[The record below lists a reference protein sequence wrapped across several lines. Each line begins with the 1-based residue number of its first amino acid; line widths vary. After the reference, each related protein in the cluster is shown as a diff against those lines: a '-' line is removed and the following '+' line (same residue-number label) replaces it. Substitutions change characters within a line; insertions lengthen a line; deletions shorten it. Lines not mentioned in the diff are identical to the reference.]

1 MSASSAAPGRA
12 PLLALWSRDDVR
24 AAVVDFL
31 PTRTIAVLAVV
42 AKPLRE
48 VQSRLLITAAK
59 RRGKTVPDPPTTRAL
74 LDALLV
80 GEPQRFCEN
89 WERGMEQ
96 WRRHRDLPPE
106 TASVVPSI
114 DGDGSYLETSRASR
128 THKGTF
134 HVFRGENLLIT
145 RLRVKMSYVECMD
158 TFGGGWGSVGYASLC
173 GPEKTNWWDPQ
184 FEAHD
189 TVNDFMGGLKF
200 YLHDGAVSLNWLRA
214 DLITGPGRNNERIT
228 LHEDA
233 QRNTWY
239 DIDAIF
245 HRDSTFDIS
254 VDGQT
259 VVQGL
264 VFRHRPLTSL
274 HLYNYTDGC
283 SSFGELEVWYERAA
297 PNQVWAMAPPQPA
310 A

>member
-1 MSASSAAPGRA
+1 MSGSSAAPGRA

-59 RRGKTVPDPPTTRAL
+59 RRGKTLPSPPTTRAL

-80 GEPQRFCEN
+80 GEPQHFCEK

-96 WRRHRDLPPE
+96 WRRHHDLQPE
-106 TASVVPSI
+106 AASVVPSI
-114 DGDGSYLETSRASR
+114 DGDGSYLEISR
-128 THKGTF
+128 TLHAHKGTF
-134 HVFRGENLLIT
+134 HVFQGENLLIT
-145 RLRVKMSYVECMD
+145 RLRVTMSYVEFRD
-158 TFGGGWGSVGYASLC
+158 TYGGTWGSVGYASLC
-173 GPEKTNWWDPQ
+173 GPEKTNSWDHE

-200 YLHDGAVSLNWLRA
+200 YFQNGAVSLNWLRA
-214 DLITGPGRNNERIT
+214 DLTIGGNNERIT

-283 SSFGELEVWYERAA
+283 SRFGELEVWYERAA
-297 PNQVWAMAPPQPA
+297 PNQVWAMVPA
-310 A
+310 